1 MFQMKHSPAQTYAAP
16 VEEISPS
23 CNNFFLKCELFH
35 IYHFFNAAPNK
46 VLTFQLIVGIIYF
59 ANLFAKV
66 TFLTPW
72 NVHLHVRISG

>member
-1 MFQMKHSPAQTYAAP
+1 MSQIKHSPAQTYVAP

-72 NVHLHVRISG
+72 NVHLHVTISG